1 VSREAAIDLRDV
13 FRIYQ
18 TGEGDAAALQGLTLR
33 VEPGEHVA
41 VLGPSG
47 SGKSTL
53 LRILAALETPSAGS
67 ARVLGRDIGRLSGR
81 QAAELRASELGL
93 VDQHYDRALP
103 PDLSALET
111 IALQL
116 AMRGAGRAERERR
129 ARELL
134 ERVGL
139 ASAADARPG
148 ELSGGEQQRV
158 ALCAAIAHR
167 PRLLLADE
175 PAGELDEASVV
186 VIYDLIGELARE
198 TGTTV
203 VLVSHDPAASSRADR
218 ALRIRDG
225 RLSGERAPQLG
236 GDEALVVGYGGW
248 VRLPDELL
256 RDAGIT
262 SHARASLDPQGIVVR
277 SAAPPAVGEPARAE
291 PEPELPQPAPAG
303 IVAEL
308 RGVDLT
314 YGTGHRARAVLESF
328 DAAFERGLLTAVTG
342 RSGSGKSTLLRLLA
356 GLERPDAGEVVVL
369 GRSLAT
375 LDRPGLAAF
384 RRDHL
389 ALVGQDAGL
398 VGFQSATENVAFGLT
413 LRGFDEEQAMER
425 ARRWLGRLG
434 LGHRL
439 EMRVGRLSAGERQRV
454 AIARALAPEPD
465 LLLVDEPTSRL
476 DLANAE
482 AVAQLLSE
490 AALLYGATI
499 VCATH
504 EPVLVEHAHREL
516 PLGAPLSS
524 AA

>member
-1 VSREAAIDLRDV
+1 MSREAAIDLRDV

-53 LRILAALETPSAGS
+53 LRILAALEAPSAGS

-103 PDLSALET
+103 PDLPALET

-116 AMRGAGRAERERR
+116 ALRGAPRAERERR

-139 ASAADARPG
+139 ASAAEARPG

-203 VLVSHDPAASSRADR
+203 VLVSHDAAAASRADR

-225 RLSGERAPQLG
+225 RLSGERAPRLG
-236 GDEALVVGYGGW
+236 GDEAMVVGYGGW

-262 SHARASLDPQGIVVR
+262 SHARASLGPQGIVVR
-277 SAAPPAVGEPARAE
+277 SAAPPAAPERRSARATARG
-291 PEPELPQPAPAG
+291 PAARPRGHRGGA
-303 IVAEL
+303 ARRRPRL
-308 RGVDLT
+308 RPRAPRPRRPRGVRRAARARSADGRHRTL
-314 YGTGHRARAVLESF
+314 GLRQEHAAAPPGRARAPGC
-328 DAAFERGLLTAVTG
+328 RRRRRT
-342 RSGSGKSTLLRLLA
+342 RPLA
-356 GLERPDAGEVVVL
+356 LERSTDPRWPRFGGSTSRWSA
-369 GRSLAT
+369 RI
-375 LDRPGLAAF
+375 
-384 RRDHL
+384 RDW
-389 ALVGQDAGL
+389 
-398 VGFQSATENVAFGLT
+398 SAS
-413 LRGFDEEQAMER
+413 R
-425 ARRWLGRLG
+425 ARPRTWR
-434 LGHRL
+434 
-439 EMRVGRLSAGERQRV
+439 SA
-454 AIARALAPEPD
+454 
-465 LLLVDEPTSRL
+465 
-476 DLANAE
+476 
-482 AVAQLLSE
+482 
-490 AALLYGATI
+490 
-499 VCATH
+499 
-504 EPVLVEHAHREL
+504 
-516 PLGAPLSS
+516 
-524 AA
+524 